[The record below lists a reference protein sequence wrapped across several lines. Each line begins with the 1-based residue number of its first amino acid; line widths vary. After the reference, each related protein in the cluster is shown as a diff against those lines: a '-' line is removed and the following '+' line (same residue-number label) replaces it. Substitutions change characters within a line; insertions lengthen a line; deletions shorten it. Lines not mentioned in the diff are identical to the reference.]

1 MEINIPDAYEI
12 TFKDDSS
19 ETKLFDEDELRLFG
33 AQWYG
38 LTEDELNEPLSARPF
53 ENDRLKITPKYYN
66 NQ

>member
-12 TFKDDSS
+12 TFKDNSS
-19 ETKLFDEDELRLFG
+19 ETKIFDEDEFRLFG